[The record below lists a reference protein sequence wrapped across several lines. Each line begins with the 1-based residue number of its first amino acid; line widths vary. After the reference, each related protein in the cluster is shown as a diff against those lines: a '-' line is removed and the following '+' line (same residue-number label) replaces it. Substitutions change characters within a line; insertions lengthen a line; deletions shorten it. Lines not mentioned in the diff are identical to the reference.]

1 MNATQPAPVYIPSV
15 IQRVGLINR
24 SLPTDKNKK
33 LDDIDKI
40 LSAEGKNMDKEG
52 GEAAVSALYS
62 ELSVNGRFS
71 SVTLI
76 ENANIKS
83 PGLGVFPAPLTWETV
98 EQLCKKNNVDAL
110 FELSYYD
117 TETKVTYKATP
128 IEIANPF
135 GLTIPAIEHE
145 AHINTLIKTGWR
157 IYDPINKLI
166 RDEYFINEVVN
177 TFGKGI
183 NPLKAVEAIMGRK
196 EAVLQSSTTI
206 GINYSTRVLPYT
218 IRVSRDYYVRG
229 TDKFKTAKR
238 RAQTGNWDGAAELWN
253 EEVDNPKRKIAG
265 RATYNMAIINEI
277 NGDLNKAIEWASISY
292 TDYKNKLALS
302 YINTLKR
309 RIAKNNQL
317 NSN

>member
-1 MNATQPAPVYIPSV
+1 M
-15 IQRVGLINR
+15 
-24 SLPTDKNKK
+24 
-33 LDDIDKI
+33 
-40 LSAEGKNMDKEG
+40 
-52 GEAAVSALYS
+52 
-62 ELSVNGRFS
+62 
-71 SVTLI
+71 
-76 ENANIKS
+76 
-83 PGLGVFPAPLTWETV
+83 
-98 EQLCKKNNVDAL
+98 
-110 FELSYYD
+110 
-117 TETKVTYKATP
+117 
-128 IEIANPF
+128 
-135 GLTIPAIEHE
+135 
-145 AHINTLIKTGWR
+145 NTL
-157 IYDPINKLI
+157 
-166 RDEYFINEVVN
+166 
-177 TFGKGI
+177 GKGI

-206 GINYSTRVLPYT
+206 GSNYSTRVLPYT

-302 YINTLKR
+302 YINVLKR